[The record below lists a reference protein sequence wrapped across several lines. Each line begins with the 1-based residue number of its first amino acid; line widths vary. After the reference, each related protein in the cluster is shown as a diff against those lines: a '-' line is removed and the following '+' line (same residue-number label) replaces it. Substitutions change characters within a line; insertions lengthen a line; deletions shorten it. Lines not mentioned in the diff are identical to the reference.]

1 MRGNFTWRRGVGP
14 GSISHHPAGV
24 LHGPHPGAYE
34 ASIGTR
40 TTDELAVM
48 LDCERPLQATA
59 AAVGVEDPGY
69 DESFAG

>member
-1 MRGNFTWRRGVGP
+1 M
-14 GSISHHPAGV
+14 

-40 TTDELAVM
+40 RTDELAVM
-48 LDCERPLQATA
+48 LDCERPLRATA
-59 AAVGVEDPGY
+59 AAIGVEDPAY